1 MPNIARHSDNERFSI
16 NPGTEH
22 LILCEGRDDESF
34 LLHYINSS
42 IFSDYDR
49 SVVQVDQMGGVDKMP
64 AFVKTLPSQD
74 GFSRL
79 RSLLIIIDAD
89 KNPSSARDKVKGALQ
104 RAGLPFPGAE
114 HQWSKKGA
122 LKTGYLLFPSC
133 DEQSQAGAL
142 EDLCWELL
150 NEKYGPLIRG
160 EVDGF
165 IGSLEADGK
174 RTIKH
179 RMKSLLHTYF
189 SATEELIASG
199 IGRASEAGVF
209 DWTSLN
215 LDALRDFLVDMM
227 NPTI

>member
-42 IFSDYDR
+42 VFSEYDR
-49 SVVQVDQMGGVDKMP
+49 SVR
-64 AFVKTLPSQD
+64 TLPSQD

-165 IGSLEADGK
+165 ISSLEADGK

-215 LDALRDFLVDMM
+215 LDALRAFLVDMM